1 MTKATLLDRLP
12 DLGELLD
19 YLSEDDR
26 RLVEDAF
33 VRTIATAPRHRP
45 ASLHPMIRT
54 HDPEA
59 AAAAVA
65 RGLARE
71 RRTRAELVADSYS
84 TREVAALLGISSAA
98 VTKRRTKNGL
108 VAFRHQGDWRYP
120 RWQIMGSDVLPGVV
134 AAWRALPDRHD
145 ALGLVKWFTLHAR
158 QLGDRTPLDAL
169 RAGDVDA
176 VVDAASYVGSR

>member
-1 MTKATLLDRLP
+1 MPTLLERLP
-12 DLGELLD
+12 DLGDLLD
-19 YLSEDDR
+19 YLSEPDR

-33 VRTIATAPRHRP
+33 LRTVATAPRHRP
-45 ASLHPMIRT
+45 ASLHPLIRT
-54 HDPEA
+54 HPPEV

-84 TREVAALLGISSAA
+84 TRQMAELLGISSAA

-120 RWQIMGSDVLPGVV
+120 RWQLAGSEVLPGVI
-134 AAWRALPDRHD
+134 AAWQALPDRHD
-145 ALGLVKWFTLHAR
+145 TLGLVKWFRLPAR
-158 QLGDRTPLDAL
+158 QLDDRTPLDAI
-169 RAGDVDA
+169 RAGDVEA
-176 VVDAASYVGSR
+176 VVEAASYVGSR